1 MVIQNFIIYFAI
13 QSTLYM
19 KDKYLKD
26 ISDIKNM
33 MNKSSQFISLSGLA
47 GIMAG
52 VYALIG
58 AYIAHEVIQSHK
70 IGYASNSYNQVIT
83 LESTTFKLI
92 LLIAFLVLILSV
104 ATALLLTIS
113 KARKEGESVWNT
125 ASKRLLTN
133 FLIPL
138 VTGGIFG
145 LLLLRNGSY
154 GLIAP
159 VTLLF
164 YGLSCV
170 NASKYTLR
178 DVRYL
183 GITIII
189 IGLFATEFSGN
200 ALEFWA
206 LGFGI
211 CHIVYGSM
219 MYFKYDRS

>member
-1 MVIQNFIIYFAI
+1 ME
-13 QSTLYM
+13 
-19 KDKYLKD
+19 DKYLQD

-33 MNKSSQFISLSGLA
+33 MNRSSQFISLSGLA

-52 VYALIG
+52 IYALIG
-58 AYIAHEVIQSHK
+58 AYIGHELIRNN
-70 IGYASNSYNQVIT
+70 YDTTNYNNIIT

-92 LLIAFLVLILSV
+92 VLTAFVV
-104 ATALLLTIS
+104 LLLSITTAS
-113 KARKEGESVWNT
+113 LLTFNKAKREGETIWNST
-125 ASKRLLTN
+125 SKRLIIN
-133 FLIPL
+133 FMIPL

-145 LLLLRNGSY
+145 LLLLRNGNY

-159 VTLLF
+159 VTLIF

-170 NASKYTLR
+170 NASKYTFR

-189 IGLFATEFSGN
+189 LGLISTELSGY

-211 CHIVYGSM
+211 CHIIYGSM
-219 MYFKYDRS
+219 MYFKYDRKLIFR

>member
-1 MVIQNFIIYFAI
+1 MLNFIVYFVF
-13 QSTLYM
+13 QSTLNM
-19 KDKYLKD
+19 EEKYLQD

-52 VYALIG
+52 IYALIG
-58 AYIAHEVIQSHK
+58 AYIAHELIQSHK
-70 IGYASNSYNQVIT
+70 NDYTSSNYDQVIT
-83 LESTTFKLI
+83 LESTTFKMI
-92 LLIAFLVLILSV
+92 LSIAFLVLILSV
-104 ATALLLTIS
+104 TTALLLTIS

-159 VTLLF
+159 VTLIF

-183 GITIII
+183 GISNII
-189 IGLFATEFSGN
+189 IGLFATEFSGY

-206 LGFGI
+206 LGFGV

-219 MYFKYDRS
+219 MYIKYDRN

>member
-1 MVIQNFIIYFAI
+1 ME
-13 QSTLYM
+13 
-19 KDKYLKD
+19 DKYLQD

-33 MNKSSQFISLSGLA
+33 MNKSSQFISLSGLG

-58 AYIAHEVIQSHK
+58 AYIGHELIQNHK
-70 IGYASNSYNQVIT
+70 SYDNNYLIT
-83 LESTTFKLI
+83 LESSTFKS
-92 LLIAFLVLILSV
+92 IAFTALIVLVLSIG
-104 ATALLLTIS
+104 TAFILTIS
-113 KARKEGESVWNT
+113 KANREKESVWNS
-125 ASKRLLTN
+125 ASKRLLIN

-138 VTGGIFG
+138 VTGGIFS
-145 LLLLRNGSY
+145 LLLLRNGTY

-159 VTLLF
+159 VTLIF

-183 GITIII
+183 GITIVI
-189 IGLFATEFSGN
+189 IGLLATEFSGYG
-200 ALEFWA
+200 LEFWA

-219 MYFKYDRS
+219 MYFKYDRK

>member
-1 MVIQNFIIYFAI
+1 MD
-13 QSTLYM
+13 
-19 KDKYLKD
+19 DKYLKD

-33 MNKSSQFISLSGLA
+33 MNKSSQFLSLSGLG

-58 AYIAHEVIQSHK
+58 AFTAHELIEQSNDNYY
-70 IGYASNSYNQVIT
+70 INSP
-83 LESTTFKLI
+83 LENNTFQ
-92 LLIAFLVLILSV
+92 LIAIIGLAVLFLSIT
-104 ATALLLTIS
+104 TALLLTYN
-113 KARKEGESVWNT
+113 KTKREGETIWNST
-125 ASKRLLTN
+125 SKRLLTN

-138 VTGGIFG
+138 VTGGIFV
-145 LLLLRNGSY
+145 LLLLRNENY

-159 VTLLF
+159 ATLIF

-183 GITIII
+183 GLTIII
-189 IGLFATEFSGN
+189 IGLLATEFSGY

-206 LGFGI
+206 LGFGL
-211 CHIVYGSM
+211 CHIIYGSM
-219 MYFKYDRS
+219 MYFKYDRN

>member
-1 MVIQNFIIYFAI
+1 LHIQNFIIYFVI

-19 KDKYLKD
+19 EDKYLQD

-33 MNKSSQFISLSGLA
+33 MNKSTQFISLSGLS
-47 GIMAG
+47 GILAG

-58 AYIAHEVIQSHK
+58 AYIGHELILNNK
-70 IGYASNSYNQVIT
+70 SYGNNYTIT
-83 LESTTFKLI
+83 LESPTFKLI
-92 LLIAFLVLILSV
+92 VLTALAVLVLSV
-104 ATALLLTIS
+104 GTAILLTIS
-113 KARKEGESVWNT
+113 KAKKEKESVWNN
-125 ASKRLLTN
+125 ASKRLLIN

-138 VTGGIFG
+138 ITGGVFG
-145 LLLLRNGSY
+145 LLLLRNGYY

-164 YGLSCV
+164 YGLACL

-189 IGLFATEFSGN
+189 LGLLATEFSGY

-206 LGFGI
+206 LGFGV
-211 CHIVYGSM
+211 CHILYGSM
-219 MYFKYDRS
+219 MHFKYDRN

>member
-1 MVIQNFIIYFAI
+1 ME
-13 QSTLYM
+13 
-19 KDKYLKD
+19 DKYLQD

-58 AYIAHEVIQSHK
+58 AYIGHELIQNHK
-70 IGYASNSYNQVIT
+70 SNNNNYIIT
-83 LESTTFKLI
+83 LESTTFKFIVLTALI
-92 LLIAFLVLILSV
+92 VLVLSIG
-104 ATALLLTIS
+104 TAFLLTIS
-113 KARKEGESVWNT
+113 KAKKEKETVWNAT
-125 ASKRLLTN
+125 SKRLLIN

-159 VTLLF
+159 VTLIF
-164 YGLSCV
+164 YGLACV

-183 GITIII
+183 GITILIL
-189 IGLFATEFSGN
+189 GLLATEFSGY

-206 LGFGI
+206 LGFGL
-211 CHIVYGSM
+211 CHIIYGSL
-219 MYFKYDRS
+219 MYFKYDRN

>member
-1 MVIQNFIIYFAI
+1 MD
-13 QSTLYM
+13 
-19 KDKYLKD
+19 DKYLQD
-26 ISDIKNM
+26 ISEIKNM
-33 MNKSSQFISLSGLA
+33 MNKSSQFLSLSGLG

-52 VYALIG
+52 IYALIG
-58 AYIAHEVIQSHK
+58 AGIAHVLLESDATNYSVADPKS
-70 IGYASNSYNQVIT
+70 VIT

-92 LLIAFLVLILSV
+92 VLIALSV
-104 ATALLLTIS
+104 LFLSIATAVLLTYN
-113 KARKEGESVWNT
+113 KAKKDGEIVWSSS
-125 ASKRLLTN
+125 SKRLMIN

-138 VTGGIFG
+138 VTGGIFV

-159 VTLLF
+159 VTLIF

-189 IGLFATEFSGN
+189 FGLLATEFSGY

-206 LGFGI
+206 LGFGL

-219 MYFKYDRS
+219 MYFKYDRR

>member
-1 MVIQNFIIYFAI
+1 LNFIIYFVI
-13 QSTLYM
+13 QSTFYM
-19 KDKYLKD
+19 DEKYLQD

-33 MNKSSQFISLSGLA
+33 MNKSSQFISLSGLG

-52 VYALIG
+52 IYAMIG
-58 AYIAHEVIQSHK
+58 AYIAHGMIEK
-70 IGYASNSYNQVIT
+70 CNTYNVNGNYDDIIT
-83 LESTTFKLI
+83 LQSTLFRSIIFIAFGVLFFSIVTAI
-92 LLIAFLVLILSV
+92 LL
-104 ATALLLTIS
+104 TYN
-113 KARKEGESVWNT
+113 KAKREGETVWNST
-125 ASKRLLTN
+125 SKRLLTN

-138 VTGGIFG
+138 VTGGIFS

-159 VTLLF
+159 VTLIF

-183 GITIII
+183 GITIVI
-189 IGLFATEFSGN
+189 IGLLATEFSGY

-206 LGFGI
+206 LGFGL

-219 MYFKYDRS
+219 MYFKYDRN